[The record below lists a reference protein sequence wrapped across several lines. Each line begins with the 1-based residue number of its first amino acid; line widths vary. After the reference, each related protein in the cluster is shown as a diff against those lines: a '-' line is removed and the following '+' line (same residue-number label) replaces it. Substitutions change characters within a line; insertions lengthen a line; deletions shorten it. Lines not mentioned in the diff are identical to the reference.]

1 MAGRYDF
8 RNSTVAQHTNPVIQQ
23 PVVQQPIIQQPI
35 VQQPIVQ
42 QPIIQPQRPRL
53 NLRRLSDSTNTDTES
68 DFTEDKVTDNGEE
81 HPTNR
86 EARRLLIWQAKVRWN
101 NRIDQL
107 QNAIDAV
114 NNGFP
119 GANRGL
125 NYLYNDIA
133 WPFYQEMEVQ
143 LHAAYILSV
152 RAIFHLGRLTWDFF
166 AEVFDILDLL
176 RQFIIRNGRELLI
189 RSGQWI
195 WARLGA
201 LYDCLVILAG
211 WLLQVGL
218 ASAVVFGRFLR
229 TCMVYLRIFAVS
241 IYNGLG
247 MFLHWLTHDGMKL
260 AILLGLAS
268 MLSMSVLKGWEG
280 MCLFVCDD
288 IVYNNTELLV
298 NGSLLQT
305 SCELDDVN
313 NTIKLVHSELAALL
327 DASDAVILTTDEMAH
342 PAFIAV
348 NRPLEDL
355 IQTISRLNTYVGL
368 HQLSDLTINPE
379 DTGAVATIPPQNIPT
394 VYEELTNHARAIKNH
409 SEIVRHIFTI
419 QYDELNIRLNAIQEF
434 SKDNETQ
441 SAVGLFFSET
451 FAYIL
456 PSAFKFTHAHRQAS
470 HYARVAQVILEGNST
485 LPLLEM
491 SSDIAWW
498 IGRMSELMV
507 PVREQLHNFQD
518 KWIVACETWKAIW
531 GEGATMED
539 VVKSAGH
546 EFKGYGLV
554 WQLVDDAKRC
564 EKSPDTYVKD
574 LDAAI
579 ATVKSAAGRI
589 VQADADHKIILQGLV
604 DLHKQVHDLIHKAVG
619 WKNDPRT
626 KRLLPD
632 LLEPRSC
639 DGFPRCLGDG
649 TRSPLK
655 ISPQCSRTILR
666 EFVTRVGNMDI
677 KLGRQRS
684 TPKDQV
690 FQGKYKDFRDENGEV
705 VGEHVSDPN
714 FRADNSPG
722 WAARS
727 RDWVGGVLKAVDEWM

>member
-1 MAGRYDF
+1 MA
-8 RNSTVAQHTNPVIQQ
+8 
-23 PVVQQPIIQQPI
+23 
-35 VQQPIVQ
+35 
-42 QPIIQPQRPRL
+42 
-53 NLRRLSDSTNTDTES
+53 
-68 DFTEDKVTDNGEE
+68 TEDTATDNGEE
-81 HPTNR
+81 RPTNR
-86 EARRLLIWQAKVRWN
+86 EVRRLLIWQAKVRWN

-119 GANRGL
+119 GVNGGL

-218 ASAVVFGRFLR
+218 ASAVVFGRFLK

-247 MFLHWLTHDGMKL
+247 MFLHWLTHDGMKF

-298 NGSLLQT
+298 NGSLLQA

-313 NTIKLVHSELAALL
+313 KTIKLVHSELAALL

-342 PAFIAV
+342 PVSIDV
-348 NRPLEDL
+348 ESPLGAL
-355 IQTISRLNTYVGL
+355 IQNLNDVMEFAKF
-368 HQLSDLTINPE
+368 HNLSDLTINPE
-379 DTGAVATIPPQNIPT
+379 DTGAVATIPPPKTIS
-394 VYEELTNHARAIKNH
+394 VYTEMHRQAWATREL
-409 SEIVRHIFTI
+409 SEKMKHELEIR
-419 QYDELNIRLNAIQEF
+419 YDELNTKLNSIQKF
-434 SKDNETQ
+434 SKDDEPQ
-441 SAVGLFFSET
+441 SAVGLFFYET
-451 FAYIL
+451 FFWVL
-456 PSAFKFTHAHRQAS
+456 PSTFTLTFTYRQAS
-470 HYARVAQVILEGNST
+470 DYANLAHKIVDGNLTLSILEKTSNVT
-485 LPLLEM
+485 RRIETI
-491 SSDIAWW
+491 SD
-498 IGRMSELMV
+498 LMNAA
-507 PVREQLHNFQD
+507 RDQLHNFQD
-518 KWIVACETWKAIW
+518 DWTIACQPWKEIW
-531 GEGATMED
+531 PEGTTLQD
-539 VVKSAGH
+539 VINSSRGPLK
-546 EFKGYGLV
+546 KG
-554 WQLVDDAKRC
+554 DDIFQRMDDFKRC
-564 EKSPDTYVKD
+564 AKDPETHVKD

-579 ATVKSAAGRI
+579 AKVKTAAERI
-589 VQADADHKIILQGLV
+589 VQADVGHKTILQGLV

-619 WKNDPRT
+619 WKSEPT
-626 KRLLPD
+626 TERLFPD

-690 FQGKYKDFRDENGEV
+690 FQGKYKGFKDENGEV
-705 VGEHVSDPN
+705 VGEHVPDPN

-727 RDWVGGVLKAVDEWM
+727 RGWVGGVLKAVDEWM